1 MLLTLLEEP
10 WEHTAYQHWSEKC
23 LQNGTIPKVNK
34 AHSTKY
40 VFKMHYRP
48 FIGFSAT
55 FKP

>member
-48 FIGFSAT
+48 FIGFSAI